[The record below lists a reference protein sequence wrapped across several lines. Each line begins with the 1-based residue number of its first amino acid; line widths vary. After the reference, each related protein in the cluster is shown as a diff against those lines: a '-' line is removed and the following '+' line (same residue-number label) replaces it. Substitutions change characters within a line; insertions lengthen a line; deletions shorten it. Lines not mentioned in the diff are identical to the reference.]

1 MAVYLIKK
9 KNKNKKIIELAYSE
23 VGYEFK
29 PNIHSQEFIQISNLY
44 LMDEFLINQIL
55 MKKIEKSFRRLAAIS
70 LSVINDEDATT
81 GDAIIALDE
90 IAKQKGII
98 LKKYQNYIQK
108 EQKEKMIKRLKLL
121 EKDLKIRLIE
131 LQQEEKEY
139 EKGFSR

>member
-29 PNIHSQEFIQISNLY
+29 PNIHSKEFIQISNLY
-44 LMDEFLINQIL
+44 LMDEISINQIL

-70 LSVINDEDATT
+70 LSVINDEDSTT
-81 GDAIIALDE
+81 GDAVIALDE
-90 IAKQKGII
+90 IAKQKSII
-98 LKKYQNYIQK
+98 LKKYHKYLQQ
-108 EQKEKMIKRLKLL
+108 EQQEKMIKRLKVL

-131 LQQEEKEY
+131 LQKEEKEL
-139 EKGFSR
+139 ENSFTR